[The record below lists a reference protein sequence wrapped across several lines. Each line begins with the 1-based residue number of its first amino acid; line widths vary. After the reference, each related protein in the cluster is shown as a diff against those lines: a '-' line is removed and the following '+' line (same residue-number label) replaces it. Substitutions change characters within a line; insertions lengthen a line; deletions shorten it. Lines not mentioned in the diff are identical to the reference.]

1 MNILIINAGSSS
13 IKFQLM
19 NLENEETKIKGLVE
33 RINLDDSELSWK
45 IDGKKNK
52 KNIDINNHKE
62 GLKEVLD
69 LLIDPEEGVIGK
81 FKEID
86 AVGHRYVHGGEKF
99 KTSILIT
106 DNILKE
112 LKDLNHLAPLH
123 NPNNLSGVKAIKEL
137 IPEVPNVAVF
147 DTSFHSHLPE
157 KAYIYPLPYKLY
169 EEKGI
174 RRYGFHGTSHH
185 YVAVEAAK
193 MLNKPFKD
201 SKIITCHMGNG
212 ISFSAVENGHSV
224 DTSLG
229 FSTVCGI
236 PMGTRSGDFDVGII
250 THLIREEGYTADEIH
265 EIIYKK
271 SGLKGISGV
280 SNDARDVEVAAWEK
294 GNHRAQLALDILH
307 YKAKKYVGSYIAAMN
322 GLDALVFTAGIG
334 ENGWESREAIC
345 KDMEFLGIELDIE
358 KNKIRGKKAV
368 VSKDNSKVKIMV
380 IPTNEELMIAKET
393 KNIIKNS

>member
-19 NLENEETKIKGLVE
+19 DVDSEETKIKGLVQ
-33 RINLDDSELSWK
+33 RINQDNPEISWK
-45 IDGKKNK
+45 IRKEKSKKK
-52 KNIDINNHKE
+52 INIEDHRG

-69 LLIDPEEGVIGK
+69 LLVDKENGVL
-81 FKEID
+81 ESYDQID

-99 KTSILIT
+99 QDSTLIK
-106 DNILKE
+106 DE
-112 LKDLNHLAPLH
+112 LMKDFEKLNHLAPLH
-123 NPNNLSGVKAIKEL
+123 NPNNLAGVRAIKEL

-147 DTSFHSHLPE
+147 DTSFHSKLPP
-157 KAYIYPLPYKLY
+157 KAYVYPLPYELY

-185 YVAVEAAK
+185 YVSMEAAD
-193 MLNKPFKD
+193 MINKPYEEA
-201 SKIITCHMGNG
+201 KIITCHMGNG
-212 ISFSAVENGHSV
+212 ISFSAIDGGHSV

-236 PMGTRSGDFDVGII
+236 PMGTRSGDFDVGLV
-250 THLIREEGYTADEIH
+250 THLIKSEGYSVDEVH
-265 EIIYKK
+265 EMIYKK
-271 SGLKGISGV
+271 SGLLGVSGI
-280 SNDARDVEVAAWEK
+280 SNDARDVEKAAWEE
-294 GNHRAQLALDILH
+294 GNERAQLALDILH
-307 YKAKKYVGSYIAAMN
+307 YKAKKYIGSYIAAMN

-345 KDMEFLGIELDIE
+345 KDMEYLGIKLDKE
-358 KNKIRGKKAV
+358 KNRVRGKKAD
-368 VSKDNSKVKIMV
+368 VSKKNSPVRILA

-393 KNIIKNS
+393 KRVVNNL